1 MVQLMWLI
9 DRWQGDHTG
18 NSNPANITINSDT
31 DVTAIFINREYSL
44 SVNTDGEGSVSERVV
59 PAKTTDYPHGTT
71 VELTAN
77 PSEGWEF
84 VEWQGDLTGTDIT
97 LLDRKSTRLNSS
109 HVAISYAV
117 F

>member
-44 SVNTDGEGSVSERVV
+44 SVNTDGEGSVRERVV

-71 VELTAN
+71 VEVTAN

-84 VEWQGDLTGTDIT
+84 EIG
-97 LLDRKSTRLNSS
+97 RA
-109 HVAISYAV
+109 HVATPVTWQARKQSSARKKKYRADTV
-117 F
+117 

>member
-44 SVNTDGEGSVSERVV
+44 SVNTDGEGSVSARVV

-84 VEWQGDLTGTDIT
+84 VAWQGGLCGTCITLFQT
-97 LLDRKSTRLNSS
+97 LLDC
-109 HVAISYAV
+109 HVT
-117 F
+117 